1 MNETY
6 RVPLNKRSPNFN
18 ETCRVRCDGESRHE
32 RREGYIGSVAFFKQ
46 MIIFAMLAGL
56 ILFGFGFFSLLGYT
70 KVLQRENRTLL
81 SNITVMRQA
90 AHRAST
96 AVPSAPQYT
105 GGVSFPYQ
113 KKFPNLYA
121 AQQDIPEVRKSGVV
135 YLTFD
140 DGPSRLTP
148 KYLDVLAKHNVKA
161 TFFVVGKQIDGN
173 HAILKRIADEG
184 HTIGIHTY
192 SHVYSNIYA
201 SVDDYLKDFSM
212 TYDKIYKATGQKPQI
227 FRFPGGSIN
236 AHNRKIYRPLV
247 AEMLRRGF
255 KFYDWNVSA
264 SDAVRGATN
273 QSVYNS
279 MVNSVSKRGQN
290 IVLMH
295 DTSPV
300 TLSALDR
307 AISSIKTKGLTFES
321 VSQSVAPVT
330 FY

>member
-6 RVPLNKRSPNFN
+6 RVPLNKRSPNFS
-18 ETCRVRCDGESRHE
+18 ETCHVYRDDKNRHE
-32 RREGYIGSVAFFKQ
+32 RKEGYIGSVAFFKQ
-46 MIIFAMLAGL
+46 IIIFAMLAGL
-56 ILFGFGFFSLLGYT
+56 VLFSLGFFSLLGYT
-70 KVLQRENRTLL
+70 KVLERENRTLL

-90 AHRAST
+90 AHRVSAS
-96 AVPSAPQYT
+96 AAPQYS
-105 GGVSFPYQ
+105 GGASSFPYQ
-113 KKFPNLYA
+113 KKYPNLYA
-121 AQQDIPEVRKSGVV
+121 SNANTPEVRKSGVV

-148 KYLDVLAKHNVKA
+148 KYLDILAKHNVKA

-173 HAILKRIADEG
+173 HELLKRIAREG

-192 SHVYSNIYA
+192 SHIYSNIYA
-201 SVDDYLKDFSM
+201 SVDDYLRDFSM
-212 TYDKIYKATGQKPQI
+212 TYDKIHKVTGQKPQI

-236 AHNRKIYRPLV
+236 THNRKIYRPLV

-279 MVNSVSKRGQN
+279 TVNSVSAHNQN